1 MEVTFLELQ
10 SRDVAGPGKLSGYH
24 QESMAK
30 SGKRKRLPVL
40 GETEPF
46 KPSHKIVSEKGDLGV
61 EGIGLEISCG
71 SATKGEIV
79 FQDPDDPF
87 QASPILGIRGH
98 LGLGDLGLGV
108 RL

>member
-1 MEVTFLELQ
+1 MEVIFLEPQ
-10 SRDVAGPGKLSGYH
+10 SRDIVSPGKLSGYH
-24 QESMAK
+24 KDSMAK

-46 KPSHKIVSEKGDLGV
+46 KPSDQIVSEKGELGV

-71 SATKGEIV
+71 SATKREVV

-87 QASPILGIRGH
+87 QAGPILVKGKDTVRGE
-98 LGLGDLGLGV
+98 
-108 RL
+108 

>member
-46 KPSHKIVSEKGDLGV
+46 KPSHKSRSRGSRGQTFRVGVRVGDRL
-61 EGIGLEISCG
+61 LYPDFLFG
-71 SATKGEIV
+71 SG
-79 FQDPDDPF
+79 
-87 QASPILGIRGH
+87 SPISRQVKRH
-98 LGLGDLGLGV
+98 
-108 RL
+108 RRFQ